1 MRSILKTSTSILLA
15 AVLATSA
22 LSATPASAANFIHG
36 GAGGFHGGGFHGG
49 GFHGGNRFGG
59 GGWGGAALGI
69 GVAGLAVGLMASQS
83 CSGVQNVYDAYGN
96 YVGQR
101 AVNNSPA

>member
-22 LSATPASAANFIHG
+22 LSASPASATNFIHG
-36 GAGGFHGGGFHGG
+36 GAGGFHGGGFHGR
-49 GFHGGNRFGG
+49 GFHGNRFGG

-101 AVNNSPA
+101 AVNNC